1 VTTTTV
7 FLADDH
13 TIVREGLEH
22 ILNTQPDIQVVGQA
36 KDGESAVSAVTDV
49 APDVAVLDI
58 AMPGLSGV
66 EAARRIREAC
76 PGTEVVVLSM
86 HSSRE
91 HISRALKAGAR
102 GYVLKECAGSE
113 LVDAVRAVCQG
124 HSYMSQRVSDV
135 MLERFVKEEEEPLAP
150 LSDREREVFY
160 LVVEGLSST
169 EIGRKLSLSPKTIET
184 YRSRI
189 HRKLGTEGVT
199 DLIKFAVRHE
209 LISVQ

>member
-1 VTTTTV
+1 MTMTTV

-36 KDGESAVSAVTDV
+36 KDGESALKAVTDLV
-49 APDVAVLDI
+49 PDVAVLDI

-76 PGTEVVVLSM
+76 PGTEVVILSM

-113 LVDAVRAVCQG
+113 LVDAVRTVRQG

-160 LVVEGLSST
+160 LVVEGL
-169 EIGRKLSLSPKTIET
+169 
-184 YRSRI
+184 
-189 HRKLGTEGVT
+189 
-199 DLIKFAVRHE
+199 
-209 LISVQ
+209 